1 MGENLARPTG
11 SKQAKANLKD
21 DRSVTSTLAN
31 MADMTKELVSAMKD
45 NAEGQKMDS
54 ESRRMDADCKR
65 MAQNR
70 EDIKLYSQLGMTEQV
85 QPLLTMLSPMR
96 KKLMEPPVV
105 IPSVTTAI
113 RVAAR
118 TGQENPSPLTLDT
131 DSADDDNDAG
141 AITLLETPVQQ
152 PTNQN
157 QLKTPQDLD
166 SQLET
171 AEDKET
177 PSTKESE
184 DNTENHT
191 K

>member
-1 MGENLARPTG
+1 MGANLARPTG

-65 MAQNR
+65 MAQIR

-85 QPLLTMLSPMR
+85 QPLLTMLSSMR

-105 IPSVTTAI
+105 IPSVTTAT